1 MGDFYQDFDNLP
13 QSERERFL
21 AELKLILREGD
32 IDRAEIDK
40 QLDNLQNKVD
50 NLPAFVEKTNADF
63 EALTGL
69 TPIDDAFLVF
79 ATSLQIVRQILL
91 NKYKDRLSDKEAA
104 SKVKNGGEKSNRSQK
119 YFASIEEIKSNPV
132 PFDTIRT
139 EPELKQS
146 DDRPGLSGFNHRY
159 KTLGHDPIL
168 GFVFGTTNIMTNTLT
183 KTEGKFGLKTYH
195 VHTALDTAVDKM
207 DSVASTSVMFASVYN
222 RFQEDKKEATKALGL
237 ALAKEATH
245 LASDIR
251 TAKSLPLPFLSWIS
265 PKASRILNY
274 AGIDSLSIGLV
285 ASEAFFAALIN
296 WIIATLHSWCY
307 RPDVDKSELAYAAR
321 TKKII
326 QYSNELALLNSTLT
340 TAVRMYLADMSAI
353 KYYDFGGAAITLKET
368 FNAPLEIAKLKHD
381 YLIQQI
387 PSYFKD

>member
-13 QSERERFL
+13 QSEREKFL
-21 AELKLILREGD
+21 AELKLILQEGD

-40 QLDNLQNKVD
+40 QIDTLQNKVD

-79 ATSLQIVRQILL
+79 ATSLQIVRQIVL

-159 KTLGHDPIL
+159 KTLRHDPIL
-168 GFVFGTTNIMTNTLT
+168 
-183 KTEGKFGLKTYH
+183 
-195 VHTALDTAVDKM
+195 
-207 DSVASTSVMFASVYN
+207 
-222 RFQEDKKEATKALGL
+222 
-237 ALAKEATH
+237 
-245 LASDIR
+245 
-251 TAKSLPLPFLSWIS
+251 
-265 PKASRILNY
+265 
-274 AGIDSLSIGLV
+274 
-285 ASEAFFAALIN
+285 
-296 WIIATLHSWCY
+296 
-307 RPDVDKSELAYAAR
+307 
-321 TKKII
+321 
-326 QYSNELALLNSTLT
+326 
-340 TAVRMYLADMSAI
+340 
-353 KYYDFGGAAITLKET
+353 
-368 FNAPLEIAKLKHD
+368 
-381 YLIQQI
+381 
-387 PSYFKD
+387 